1 MLFRNKYILGLDVG
15 SSSVKAVELESASGG
30 YKLTGFGY
38 AALPSEAIVQGS
50 FMNAPAISSAIRDAC
65 DEAGI
70 KAKEVASSVSG
81 HSVIVK
87 RISLPIQSE
96 YELEETISW
105 VAEQYIPFDINV
117 VNIDH
122 QVLQEDTLEGQMD
135 VILVAAKK
143 DLIDDYTSVI
153 ADAGLSLAV
162 LDVDSFAVGNMY
174 EYCYNPND
182 TDTVALVDIG
192 ASVININVMTGNV
205 PAFTRDI
212 TTGGNQY
219 TEEIQ
224 KTLGI
229 SSEEAE
235 RIKVGGHAT
244 GTSKDVVP
252 QEVEE
257 AMRSVSETILGEIQ
271 RSLDFYRATTSSGD
285 LDKMILCGGGAR
297 VAGLAR
303 LFQEKIEIPVEI
315 ADPFSKISIATRSV
329 DADQLRDLAPALC
342 VALGLGMRKVE

>member
-1 MLFRNKYILGLDVG
+1 MLFRNKCIVGLDIG
-15 SSSVKAVELESASGG
+15 SSSIKAVELESSSAG

-65 DEAGI
+65 DAGGI
-70 KAKEVASSVSG
+70 KATEVASSVSG

-87 RISLPIQSE
+87 RITLPIQSE
-96 YELEETISW
+96 DELEETIRW
-105 VAEQYIPFDINV
+105 EAEQYIPFDINE

-122 QVLQEDTLEGQMD
+122 QVLKEDTLEGQMD
-135 VILVAAKK
+135 IILVAAKK

-174 EYCYNPND
+174 EYCYQPSD
-182 TDTVALVDIG
+182 TTTVALVDIG
-192 ASVININVMTGNV
+192 ASVININVMAGSV

-229 SSEEAE
+229 SSDEAE
-235 RIKVGGHAT
+235 RIKVGGAAT

-257 AMRSVSETILGEIQ
+257 AMRDVSENLLSEIE
-271 RSLDFYRATTSSGD
+271 RSLDFYRATNPSGP
-285 LDKMILCGGGAR
+285 LERMILCGGAAR
-297 VAGLAR
+297 VAGLDR
-303 LFQEKIEIPVEI
+303 LFQGKIEIPVDI
-315 ADPFSKISIATRSV
+315 ADPFSRVQIGTRSV
-329 DADQLRDLAPALC
+329 DGDELRELASSLC
-342 VALGLGMRKVE
+342 VALGLAMRKVQ